1 MNRFAKHESVRH
13 RVSTVFALVLAFAP
27 VYGVQARTAAH
38 ARGTLHPSRVETATA
53 RADARRFG
61 TRVDGILGQMHSRR
75 AYWGILVVDR
85 ETGETLYELNAD
97 HFFTPA
103 SNAKVFTTALALAT
117 LGPDYRFHTRLESSA
132 RLGSDGR
139 LGGDLI
145 LVAGGDPDLSN
156 RKFPYTANEEREGPV
171 EKILAEMAD
180 AAVAKGLREVDGDIV
195 VDDSH
200 FPYDPYP
207 AGWSVGDLF
216 FTFGAPVS
224 ALAFNENVASIE
236 ISPGSHAGEPAT
248 IVTQPA
254 AALDMLSQEVTTVA
268 AEGNPQI
275 AVVRQAG
282 PNFVLVRG
290 SIPAGHEPVR
300 LDLAMTAPAE
310 TAATALKQLLEA
322 RGVHI
327 TGGTRVRHAAPPETT
342 AEGEPI
348 LPTAVHTQD
357 ANNLILA
364 EHESVPLIESVR
376 LTNKI
381 SQNLHAEIFLREVG
395 REKLG
400 LGSTA
405 AGLKVERDFL
415 RSAGIA
421 DGDVILSDGSGLSR
435 DDLVT
440 PRAMVAL
447 LRYAARQNWG
457 RDFLS
462 TLPVAGVDGT
472 LKDRMRNTPASGRI
486 EAKTGAVEHIR
497 SLSGYATTLRGES
510 LVFAMF
516 CNNDP
521 QKGPEATAAPDAI
534 ATAMVETLGTAA
546 PGKKTR

>member
-1 MNRFAKHESVRH
+1 MNRLAKRVTLRH
-13 RVSTVFALVLAFAP
+13 RVSTVFVLILALAP
-27 VYGVQARTAAH
+27 AGAVQARTAPRA
-38 ARGTLHPSRVETATA
+38 AGTVRASQVQSAA
-53 RADARRFG
+53 GRADVRRFG
-61 TRVDGILGQMHSRR
+61 ARVGAILAQTHSRR

-103 SNAKVFTTALALAT
+103 SNAKIFTTALALAT
-117 LGPDYRFHTRLESSA
+117 LGPDYRFHTRLESSVT
-132 RLGSDGR
+132 LGPDGR

-156 RKFPYTANEEREGPV
+156 RKFPYTPNIEREGPV
-171 EKILAEMAD
+171 EKILAELAD
-180 AAVAKGLREVDGDIV
+180 AAVAKGLRQVDGDIV
-195 VDDSH
+195 ADDSH

-216 FTFGAPVS
+216 FTFGAPVG
-224 ALAFNENVASIE
+224 AIAFNDNIVSVE
-236 ISPGSHAGEPAT
+236 ISPGPQAGEPAT

-254 AALDMLSQEVTTVA
+254 AGLAMLSQEVTTTA
-268 AEGNPQI
+268 AEGNPQV

-290 SIPAGHEPVR
+290 TIPAGHEPMR

-310 TAATALKQLLEA
+310 TAGMALKQLLQA

-327 TGGTRVRHAAPPETT
+327 TGGTQVRHAAPPETT
-342 AEGEPI
+342 PEGEPI
-348 LPTAVHTQD
+348 LPTAVPTPE

-364 EHESVPLIESVR
+364 EHVSPPLLESVR

-400 LGSTA
+400 VGSTA
-405 AGLKVERDFL
+405 AGLKVERGFL

-421 DGDVILSDGSGLSR
+421 DGEVILSDGSGLSR

-440 PRAMVAL
+440 PRAMVTL
-447 LRYAARQNWG
+447 LRYAARQGWG

-462 TLPVAGVDGT
+462 TLPIAGVDGT
-472 LKDRMRNTPASGRI
+472 LQDRMRNTQASGRI

-510 LVFAMF
+510 LVFVIF

-521 QKGPEATAAPDAI
+521 QKGPQATEAPDAI
-534 ATAMVETLGTAA
+534 ATAMVELLGDAA
-546 PGKKTR
+546 PPRRK